1 MSSVSDVGTL
11 MENNGLLPRF
21 KSAFGGTEKMSLSKK
36 FPINVRA
43 IHFAMLELLWE
54 HINPVFLM
62 LLYIRAECEGDFCSS
77 LTH

>member
-1 MSSVSDVGTL
+1 MSSVGDVGTL

-43 IHFAMLELLWE
+43 IHCAMLELLRE
-54 HINPVFLM
+54 HINPL
-62 LLYIRAECEGDFCSS
+62 ECFED
-77 LTH
+77 LTKFFG